1 MRKRIY
7 IETTIPS
14 FYYTLRDDPESVA
27 RMHWTRQWW
36 DRFAGEFDLL
46 TSDAVIAELSR
57 GIGERTDERIALVDG
72 LELLDITGE
81 VEEIA
86 AIYIEKLVMPND
98 PTGDALHLALA
109 SFYRA
114 DVLLTWNCQHLANPN
129 KMEHVRVVNY
139 ALGLPMPLLTTPLN
153 YLSEGEDNA

>member
-1 MRKRIY
+1 MRKRVY
-7 IETTIPS
+7 VETTIPS
-14 FYYTLRDDPESVA
+14 FYYTLRKDPESVA

-36 DRFAGEFDLL
+36 GHFTGEFDLL

-57 GIGERTDERIALVDG
+57 GSGENTGERIALLDG
-72 LELLDITGE
+72 LEWLEITGE

-98 PTGDALHLALA
+98 PTGDALHLTLA
-109 SFYRA
+109 AFYRA

-129 KMEHVRVVNY
+129 KMEHVQIVNY

-153 YLSEGEDNA
+153 YLSEGDDNA

>member
-1 MRKRIY
+1 MRQRIY

-14 FYYTLRDDPESVA
+14 FYYTLRNDPESVA

-36 DRFAGEFDLL
+36 DRFSCESNLL

-57 GIGERTDERIALVDG
+57 GSGGMTDERIALINELDL
-72 LELLDITGE
+72 LEITEE

-86 AIYIEKLVMPND
+86 SIYIEKLVMPND

-129 KMEHVRVVNY
+129 KMEHVRIVNY
-139 ALGLPMPLLTTPLN
+139 ALDLPMPLLTTPLN
-153 YLSEGEDNA
+153 YLSEGECDE